1 MHSEPKNASIALSLW
16 LGRRGAIKP
25 VWIRINTGYDSPNVM
40 SELERRL
47 KIEDFG
53 GRKHSSS
60 SSSSHDVTTQQLQ
73 CCLFSCLI
81 MMLDLSISSFPP
93 SIHTPLCSESVPV
106 VRGQKKL
113 FVCVCVCVC
122 RRRAWLLVLM
132 SKTSL
137 RPVPSCFASPRSG
150 LFQISMH

>member
-113 FVCVCVCVC
+113 FVCVCVCMRVSSTC
-122 RRRAWLLVLM
+122 LAVSVDEQDFSQTGPFMLCQSQEWIV
-132 SKTSL
+132 SN
-137 RPVPSCFASPRSG
+137 
-150 LFQISMH
+150 